1 MMIYLGADHRGFK
14 LKEKIKAWLKEWGE
28 EYEDVGNSKY
38 DPEDDFPN
46 YASKVARKIQ
56 NRGGLGILLCGSGGM
71 ALAANKFKGV
81 WAVEAWDVERA
92 RHAREDDGANVL
104 AVSADAVDEVKLKQM
119 IRAWLKAEVKAEEK
133 YVRRLGKIRQLEAKN
148 FK

>member
-14 LKEKIKAWLKEWGE
+14 LKEKIKAWLEEWRE
-28 EYEDVGNSKY
+28 EYEDMGNSKY
-38 DPEDDFPN
+38 DPEDDFPD
-46 YASKVARKIQ
+46 YAGKVARKIQ
-56 NRGGLGILLCGSGGM
+56 AGGGLGILLCGSGGM

-104 AVSADAVDEVKLKQM
+104 AVSADAVDEVRLKQM
-119 IRAWLKAEVKAEEK
+119 IRAWLKAEVKTEEK